1 MTSARHPSS
10 WEVKAERS
18 EVQGN
23 PWLYMEV
30 KSGFGYV
37 RPSLKRRG
45 KEVGDREKFLK
56 VIIFTK
62 CGNISQHSGSAVQG

>member
-30 KSGFGYV
+30 KSGFGYM
-37 RPSLKRRG
+37 RPSLKRRRG
-45 KEVGDREKFLK
+45 GRRSKEVGGRER
-56 VIIFTK
+56 
-62 CGNISQHSGSAVQG
+62 NSER

>member
-30 KSGFGYV
+30 KSNFGYM
-37 RPSLKRRG
+37 RPSLKKGGGRKWELEREIF
-45 KEVGDREKFLK
+45 KGDYFY
-56 VIIFTK
+56 
-62 CGNISQHSGSAVQG
+62 